1 MKKSLFA
8 LATVGAFAG
17 AAQAQS
23 SVTVYGIM
31 DAGYATVTNTTAA
44 GGSTNGLQTGG
55 MAASRLGF
63 RGTEDLGGGLRAG
76 FVMET
81 ELNTANGQATGLATA
96 TPNGTQAFN
105 TGQFLNRQSFVSL
118 ASKEFGEIRLG
129 LSNTATYDYQ
139 IRFEPL
145 KAANLGGYLNTS
157 STTAP
162 SNYTNGPAYN
172 QQQSGNR
179 GNNAISYLSPT
190 FAGLQFRFLTGE
202 GQAAGGQNLYA
213 GNPNNLRLTDFGLS
227 YNWGKLD
234 VAATYRTVGA
244 SGSAAAPSSAG
255 ATSTTGVYGM
265 YDFGVVK
272 PYAIYNISKK
282 TTPGVSTTVTGYS
295 FISKMVGLE
304 APITKTVSI
313 GAQYTQNVNGNV
325 QTGAVSGQSSA
336 VGALAKYSLSKRTS
350 LYAIGAWSQN
360 GGSGAQLTSTS
371 KFTGATQPIQFGGTG
386 NMQDQQAYMLGVNH
400 TF

>member
-8 LATVGAFAG
+8 LAAVGAFAG

-31 DAGYATVTNTTAA
+31 DAGYATITNTTAA
-44 GGSTNGLQTGG
+44 GGSTNGIQTGG

-76 FVMET
+76 FVMES
-81 ELNTANGQATGLATA
+81 ELNTANGQATGIGSS
-96 TPNGTQAFN
+96 TPNGSQAFSS
-105 TGQFLNRQSFVSL
+105 GQFLNRQSFVSL
-118 ASKEFGEIRLG
+118 TSKEFGQIRLG

-139 IRFEPL
+139 IMFEPL

-157 STTAP
+157 STTAATT
-162 SNYTNGPAYN
+162 TNGPAYN
-172 QQQSGNR
+172 QQQGGNR
-179 GNNAISYLSPT
+179 GNNAISYISPRI
-190 FAGLQFRFLTGE
+190 AGVQFRFLTGE
-202 GQAAGGQNLYA
+202 GQAAAGQNLYA
-213 GNPNNLRLTDFGLS
+213 GNPNYLRVTDFGLHYTWS
-227 YNWGKLD
+227 KLD

-244 SGSAAAPSSAG
+244 GGATSSGLSSAG
-255 ATSTTGVYGM
+255 GTSTTGVYGM

-272 PYAIYNISKK
+272 PYALYNISKN
-282 TTPGVSTTVTGYS
+282 TAPGLTSTVTGYS

-304 APITKTVSI
+304 APITKTISI

-371 KFTGATQPIQFGGTG
+371 KFTGATQPIRATNGTTY
-386 NMQDQQAYMLGVNH
+386 QDQQAYMLGINH

>member
-8 LATVGAFAG
+8 LAAVGAFAG

-31 DAGYATVTNTTAA
+31 DAGYATITNTTAA

-63 RGTEDLGGGLRAG
+63 RGTEDLGGGLSAG
-76 FVMET
+76 FVMES
-81 ELNTANGQATGLATA
+81 ELNTANGQATGIGTS
-96 TPNGTQAFN
+96 TPNGSQAFSS
-105 TGQFLNRQSFVSL
+105 GQFLNRQSFVSL
-118 ASKEFGEIRLG
+118 ASKEFGEIRIG
-129 LSNTATYDYQ
+129 LSNTATYDNQ

-157 STTAP
+157 STTATTT
-162 SNYTNGPAYN
+162 TNGPAYN

-179 GNNAISYLSPT
+179 GNNAISYISPT
-190 FAGLQFRFLTGE
+190 IMGLQFRFLTGE
-202 GQAAGGQNLYA
+202 GQAAAGQNLYA
-213 GNPNNLRLTDFGLS
+213 GNPNNLRVTDFGLS

-244 SGSAAAPSSAG
+244 SGSTAAPSSAG

-272 PYAIYNISKK
+272 PYLLYNISKK
-282 TTPGVSTTVTGYS
+282 TTPGVTTTVTGYS

-304 APITKTVSI
+304 APITKTISI

-325 QTGAVSGQSSA
+325 QTGAVSGQTSA

-371 KFTGATQPIQFGGTG
+371 KFPGATQTVVGTG
-386 NMQDQQAYMLGVNH
+386 STTYQDQQAYMLGINH

>member
-8 LATVGAFAG
+8 LAAVGAFAG

-31 DAGYATVTNTTAA
+31 DAGYATISNTTSA
-44 GGSTNGLQTGG
+44 GGSTTGLQTGG
-55 MAASRLGF
+55 MASSRLGF

-81 ELNTANGQATGLATA
+81 ELNTANGQATGISTS
-96 TPNGTQAFN
+96 TGNGTQAYN

-118 ASKEFGEIRLG
+118 ASNQFGEIRLG

-139 IRFEPL
+139 IAFDPL

-157 STTAP
+157 STTAA
-162 SNYTNGPAYN
+162 STTNGPAYT
-172 QQQSGNR
+172 QQQSANR
-179 GNNAISYLSPT
+179 GNNAISYISPRI
-190 FAGLQFRFLTGE
+190 AGAQFRFLTGE
-202 GQAAGGQNLYA
+202 AQGAAGMSLYA
-213 GNPNNLRLTDFGLS
+213 GNPNFLRVTDYGLS
-227 YNWGKLD
+227 YQWQKLD
-234 VAATYRTVGA
+234 VAASFRTVALGGTTA
-244 SGSAAAPSSAG
+244 NALSSAG
-255 ATSTTGVYGM
+255 NTSTTGLYGS
-265 YDFGVVK
+265 YDFGIVK
-272 PYAIYNISKK
+272 PYAIYNNSKR
-282 TTPGVSTTVTGYS
+282 TAPGLTSTVTGYS
-295 FISKMVGLE
+295 FISKMIGADV
-304 APITKTVSI
+304 PVTKTITLS
-313 GAQYTQNVNGNV
+313 AQYTQNTNGNV
-325 QTGAVSGQSSA
+325 QTGTVSGQTSA

-360 GGSGAQLTSTS
+360 GGSGAQLTSSS

-386 NMQDQQAYMLGVNH
+386 NYQDQQAYMLGINH